1 LAVKKFALS
10 VPPEVMDQ
18 VDEAAAE
25 RGLTRSAYL
34 VEVLKRLAN
43 ARTDAA
49 ITRKVNELFADP
61 ELKNEQISTARA
73 LSRRLPRAEW

>member
-1 LAVKKFALS
+1 MAVKKFALS

-25 RGLTRSAYL
+25 LGLTRSAYL
-34 VEVLKRLAN
+34 VTVLRRIAS

-49 ITRKVNELFADP
+49 ITRQVNELFADP
-61 ELKNEQISTARA
+61 EIKNEQISTARA

>member
-1 LAVKKFALS
+1 MAVKKFALS
-10 VPPEVMDQ
+10 VPPGVMDQ

-34 VEVLKRLAN
+34 VEVLRWIAD

-49 ITRKVNELFADP
+49 ITRQVNEIFADP
-61 ELKNEQISTARA
+61 EVKREQISTARA

>member
-1 LAVKKFALS
+1 MAVKKFALS

-34 VEVLKRLAN
+34 VQLLRRIAK

-49 ITRKVNELFADP
+49 ITRQVNALFADP
-61 ELKNEQISTARA
+61 EVSNEQVSTARA
-73 LSRRLPRAEW
+73 LSRRLPRTEW